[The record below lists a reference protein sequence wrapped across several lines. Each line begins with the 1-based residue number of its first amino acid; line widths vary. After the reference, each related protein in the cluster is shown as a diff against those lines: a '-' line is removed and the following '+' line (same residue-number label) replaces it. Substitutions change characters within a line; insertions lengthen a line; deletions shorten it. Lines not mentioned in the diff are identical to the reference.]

1 MIEINVFDFFWL
13 VIGILGA
20 ICLVYLIVLLFNI
33 TKLVKNINNILL
45 ENKKDLTKSIEN
57 LHEVSDNVKD
67 ISNVLTETTAEAL
80 IVKDNISNQIN
91 SFKGSIGTFRNA
103 FSLFKRK

>member
-20 ICLVYLIVLLFNI
+20 VCLVYLIVLLFNI
-33 TKLVKNINNILL
+33 TKLVRNINDILQ

-57 LHEVSDNVKD
+57 IHHISDNAKDVSDV
-67 ISNVLTETTAEAL
+67 ITETTAEAL
-80 IVKDNISNQIN
+80 IAKENLSNQIHSVKN
-91 SFKGSIGTFRNA
+91 SIGAFRGA
-103 FSLFKRK
+103 FTLFKKK